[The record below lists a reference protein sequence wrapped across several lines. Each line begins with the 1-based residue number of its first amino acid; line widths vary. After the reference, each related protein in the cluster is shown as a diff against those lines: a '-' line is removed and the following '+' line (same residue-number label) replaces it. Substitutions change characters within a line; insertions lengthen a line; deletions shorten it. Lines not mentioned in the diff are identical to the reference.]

1 MENKALKADKFHVW
15 GCAFRNLES
24 LVQAEVAHGIPSK
37 RVLIAGFSQG
47 GAVTLL
53 MLRSRMQVAAVLGM
67 STWLPLADEQPL
79 ISAENQNTPV
89 LMCHGNADQVVSKQD
104 QLKTTTSSSLSA
116 LRLIC
121 AGEVCIWA
129 RKLAK
134 TEGSWG
140 SHRLQDL
147 SWVGAQCRSQGSGG
161 HHRLHH
167 EARFQPLTAACFSF
181 FENFPAVCPIFFCFS
196 LGNLN
201 FPCIVTQCVA
211 TSAHFKCAKR
221 QLDAPVKSC
230 TGLSA
235 TAAELTSQRKP
246 TEHVLRLLHYPRTSK
261 NMQAYEA
268 PQAAVEEEQE
278 GPQSFATPI
287 EKLQARQNEL
297 RCSAAT
303 ALHLFIYGLL
313 QEFGIAAVD
322 VKKLK
327 ENGIHSVEALAHS
340 NKRDLILMKGLSE
353 AKVDKMQKECKL
365 DTM

>member
-1 MENKALKADKFHVW
+1 
-15 GCAFRNLES
+15 
-24 LVQAEVAHGIPSK
+24 
-37 RVLIAGFSQG
+37 
-47 GAVTLL
+47 
-53 MLRSRMQVAAVLGM
+53 
-67 STWLPLADEQPL
+67 
-79 ISAENQNTPV
+79 
-89 LMCHGNADQVVSKQD
+89 
-104 QLKTTTSSSLSA
+104 
-116 LRLIC
+116 
-121 AGEVCIWA
+121 
-129 RKLAK
+129 
-134 TEGSWG
+134 
-140 SHRLQDL
+140 
-147 SWVGAQCRSQGSGG
+147 
-161 HHRLHH
+161 
-167 EARFQPLTAACFSF
+167 
-181 FENFPAVCPIFFCFS
+181 
-196 LGNLN
+196 
-201 FPCIVTQCVA
+201 
-211 TSAHFKCAKR
+211 
-221 QLDAPVKSC
+221 
-230 TGLSA
+230 
-235 TAAELTSQRKP
+235 
-246 TEHVLRLLHYPRTSK
+246 LHYPRTSK